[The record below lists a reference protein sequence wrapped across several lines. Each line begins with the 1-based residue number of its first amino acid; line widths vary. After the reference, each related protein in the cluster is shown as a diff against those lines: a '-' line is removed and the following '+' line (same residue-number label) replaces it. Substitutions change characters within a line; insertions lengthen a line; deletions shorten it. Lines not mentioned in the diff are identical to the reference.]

1 MTDERGSRVGPRI
14 GVAGTAA
21 LDHEMESAMTSRLR
35 RRSTSKGWLATA
47 VVAAALAAAV
57 APASAQ
63 AASRADGDR
72 GFWTDVFGGG
82 GQSTAEADSF
92 CGTFLAQPP
101 YANGQTIAACQ
112 GYVPGQANAPSG
124 RFVNQGRF

>member
-1 MTDERGSRVGPRI
+1 MNC
-14 GVAGTAA
+14 
-21 LDHEMESAMTSRLR
+21 RLR
-35 RRSTSKGWLATA
+35 SRSTSTGWLATA
-47 VVAAALAAAV
+47 VFATALATAAV

-63 AASRADGDR
+63 AASRTDGDR

-82 GQSTAEADSF
+82 AGQSSAEADLF